1 MQFPKEFP
9 LVLGGLV
16 LTGVTLTA
24 LTFRVGGMRKAAG
37 VAYPALY
44 ADNAEAKVDQAKF
57 KFNCAQRGVMNLVET
72 YAQTLASFLAIAGL
86 SFPRVAAGLSVAWS
100 VGAVAFAVGYSSGD
114 PDKRYAHAWWR
125 SAIGA
130 ARLRFSLRA
139 YSAFELIKASS

>member
-16 LTGVTLTA
+16 LTGVTLTV

-72 YAQTLASFLAIAGL
+72 YAQTVTFVAIAGL

-114 PDKRYAHAWWR
+114 PDKRYG
-125 SAIGA
+125 SLGGVL
-130 ARLRFSLRA
+130 RLAQLGSILVA
-139 YSAFELIKASS
+139 GYSAFELIKASQN

>member
-9 LVLGGLV
+9 LVLGGIV

-72 YAQTLASFLAIAGL
+72 YPQTLASIAIAGL
-86 SFPRVAAGLSVAWS
+86 SFPRVAAGLTVAWS
-100 VGAVAFAVGYSSGD
+100 IGAVAFAVGYSSGD
-114 PDKRYAHAWWR
+114 PDKRYATLGGVLRLAQLG
-125 SAIGA
+125 AIVVG
-130 ARLRFSLRA
+130 A
-139 YSAFELIKASS
+139 YSAFELIKSSQ